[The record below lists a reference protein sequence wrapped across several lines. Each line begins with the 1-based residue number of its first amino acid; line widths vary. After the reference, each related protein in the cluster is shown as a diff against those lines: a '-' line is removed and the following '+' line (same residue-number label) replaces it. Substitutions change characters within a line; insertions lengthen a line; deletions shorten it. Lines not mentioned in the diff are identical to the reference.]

1 MLRMLDQEM
10 HNEKETEREDQ
21 YENIHVSY
29 KTFNSGIITYE
40 KKSPGEQ
47 FSYTLTGFE
56 KLK

>member
-1 MLRMLDQEM
+1 MLDQEM

-40 KKSPGEQ
+40 KKIPWGTVLIHADW
-47 FSYTLTGFE
+47 F
-56 KLK
+56 